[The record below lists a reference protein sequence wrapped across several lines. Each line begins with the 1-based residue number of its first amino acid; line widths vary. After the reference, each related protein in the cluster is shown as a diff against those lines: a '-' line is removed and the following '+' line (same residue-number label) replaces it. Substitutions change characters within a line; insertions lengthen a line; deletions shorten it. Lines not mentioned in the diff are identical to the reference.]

1 MNKQQAIEQLRE
13 LRDSHGDVSLPVSR
27 VISILEGLEAPQS
40 NPVTIDRNL
49 LINTISEE
57 METSFSDRDVS
68 HYSLTMDSSNT
79 VELEEVVLKKSVLK
93 DYIERGV
100 DEYFSQYHPEL
111 EAEDA

>member
-13 LRDSHGDVSLPVSR
+13 LRDAHGDVSLPVSR

-57 METSFSDRDVS
+57 METSFTDRDLAN
-68 HYSLTMDSSNT
+68 YSLTMDSSNM

-100 DEYFSQYHPEL
+100 DEYLSQYHPEL
-111 EAEDA
+111 EAQDA